1 MSELEAMLEAH
12 EPSLAKHARALHEH
26 GVRAATL
33 HSITEEVIRSI
44 PALGLGA
51 NAKRGERS
59 GAMSIAG
66 RRLLRL
72 AEKLKADTR

>member
-12 EPSLAKHARALHEH
+12 EPSLAKHARILHEH

-44 PALGLGA
+44 PGLGA
-51 NAKRGERS
+51 VAD
-59 GAMSIAG
+59 GAYAMTVAG

-72 AEKLKADTR
+72 VKELEADTR